1 MMLQIFKLMM
11 HIFEGNIKFQKLQ
24 NLSLR
29 NHNLNDLQSCPKP
42 TNEHFSLIIYYKKKM
57 IRSNYV
63 IYFIPIITM
72 KTNDNLIIFNS
83 ESTFIRFPFDTRF
96 KLISLVFLG
105 CRPIMDLGSPL
116 QPSTEHRQA

>member
-57 IRSNYV
+57 IRSNY
-63 IYFIPIITM
+63 T
-72 KTNDNLIIFNS
+72 S
-83 ESTFIRFPFDTRF
+83 
-96 KLISLVFLG
+96 ISLRYIFH
-105 CRPIMDLGSPL
+105 SNHYNEN
-116 QPSTEHRQA
+116 Q